1 MAQRWKDVKPLN
13 DLVRK
18 VYQEQG
24 KLGTENILTECVV
37 SNQTLYFA
45 FSKSERVRF
54 TKNDYKRDFTNGQQG
69 TITQVLQQGDDI
81 RFTVKLDN
89 GRTVSFYQSDYSDE
103 QGRLQLVQAYASTVY
118 SAQGAT
124 VDGDT
129 FVLYTTAM
137 DRAASYVAGSRH
149 KDNCHWFV
157 NGQELD
163 AQSGQADKGQ
173 MPDMATRLKTLARC
187 MSVNKH
193 KAMTS
198 EYLAEQQAEQATEK
212 LVKKSHDNELAA

>member
-1 MAQRWKDVKPLN
+1 MSWYALPRTN
-13 DLVRK
+13 
-18 VYQEQG
+18 
-24 KLGTENILTECVV
+24 
-37 SNQTLYFA
+37 
-45 FSKSERVRF
+45 
-54 TKNDYKRDFTNGQQG
+54 KRDFTNCQQS
-69 TITQVLQQGDDI
+69 TITQVLQQGEDI

-89 GRTVSFYQSDYSDE
+89 GRTVSFQQSDYCDE

-149 KDNCHWFV
+149 KDNCHWFI

-173 MPDMATRLKTLARC
+173 MPDTETQLKTLARC

-193 KAMTS
+193 KAMAS
-198 EYLAEQQAEQATEK
+198 EYLAEQKVGQETEQAAEK
-212 LVKKSHDNELAA
+212 QVKKTNDNELAA